1 MLQLEKT
8 IGDYLEYCEY
18 QKKFE
23 PSYAESVSD

>member
-18 QKKFE
+18 QKFK
-23 PSYAESVSD
+23 PPYTESVSN

>member
-18 QKKFE
+18 QKKFK
-23 PSYAESVSD
+23 PPYTESVSN